1 VLFAA
6 GKKDKTDT
14 GFQEKN
20 GIRCVRLNPSGTHV
34 ASGDR
39 AGNVR
44 CESFCGIISTLL
56 CINISSVSAHGIELS
71 SIPSVSRSTNTF
83 TTNTAYYA

>member
-44 CESFCGIISTLL
+44 CGLLL
-56 CINISSVSAHGIELS
+56 C
-71 SIPSVSRSTNTF
+71 
-83 TTNTAYYA
+83 YYFLENMHIGDNHSLN

>member
-1 VLFAA
+1 MLHIYCIYYYLFIYCAVFAA

-44 CESFCGIISTLL
+44 
-56 CINISSVSAHGIELS
+56 
-71 SIPSVSRSTNTF
+71 
-83 TTNTAYYA
+83 

>member
-1 VLFAA
+1 LDLFIVAVMAWNQLPEDIHNMRVCLPVGCWSGTFCNVTVLFAA

-20 GIRCVRLNPSGTHV
+20 GIRCIRLNPDGTHI

-44 CESFCGIISTLL
+44 CGLLL
-56 CINISSVSAHGIELS
+56 C
-71 SIPSVSRSTNTF
+71 
-83 TTNTAYYA
+83 

>member
-1 VLFAA
+1 MCYCVALLFEA

-20 GIRCVRLNPSGTHV
+20 GIRCVRLNPDGTHI

-44 CESFCGIISTLL
+44 CGFLPYC
-56 CINISSVSAHGIELS
+56 
-71 SIPSVSRSTNTF
+71 
-83 TTNTAYYA
+83 

>member
-1 VLFAA
+1 MCCNITGMFAA

-20 GIRCVRLNPSGTHV
+20 GIRCVRLNPNGTHI

-44 CESFCGIISTLL
+44 YELQLFLL
-56 CINISSVSAHGIELS
+56 L
-71 SIPSVSRSTNTF
+71 
-83 TTNTAYYA
+83 

>member
-1 VLFAA
+1 MEICFFFHFVWHWSRRLVVGTVYAGCNTTVIFAA

-20 GIRCVRLNPSGTHV
+20 GIRSVRLNPSGTHI

-44 CESFCGIISTLL
+44 YELL
-56 CINISSVSAHGIELS
+56 PGC
-71 SIPSVSRSTNTF
+71 
-83 TTNTAYYA
+83 

>member
-1 VLFAA
+1 MCLDVIALFAA

-20 GIRCVRLNPSGTHV
+20 GIRCVRLNPDGTHI

-44 CESFCGIISTLL
+44 CGPLPC
-56 CINISSVSAHGIELS
+56 C
-71 SIPSVSRSTNTF
+71 
-83 TTNTAYYA
+83 

>member
-1 VLFAA
+1 MLLFAA

-20 GIRCVRLNPSGTHV
+20 GIRCVRLNPDGTRV

-44 CESFCGIISTLL
+44 CGILLWNGYYCTVVFLNTLFMKNKKINKIKMGLIL
-56 CINISSVSAHGIELS
+56 CN
-71 SIPSVSRSTNTF
+71 
-83 TTNTAYYA
+83 Y

>member
-1 VLFAA
+1 MFAA

-20 GIRCVRLNPSGTHV
+20 GIRCVRLNPSGTHI

-44 CESFCGIISTLL
+44 CALLLFLLFLSNRSVRNCLVPGLRQTGWVDNII
-56 CINISSVSAHGIELS
+56 
-71 SIPSVSRSTNTF
+71 
-83 TTNTAYYA
+83 